1 MAKSGVW
8 GCVGLMF
15 VLGCVSA
22 LRADELKVGD
32 KAPGFKAE
40 STDGQVLALDD
51 FKDAKVLV
59 VCFTCNECPVA
70 VAYEDRFIE
79 FNKQYQDKDVKFV
92 AINVNVTEDLQAMKA
107 RAEEKKFNFPYA
119 YDGSGKSAE
128 AYGAKVTPHLFVLG
142 PDRHVAYIGSF
153 DDEMA
158 ADKVT
163 KHFVPAAVDALLAG
177 KQPEATANKAFGCTI
192 KR

>member
-15 VLGCVSA
+15 MLGCVSA
-22 LRADELKVGD
+22 MRADELKVGD
-32 KAPGFKAE
+32 KAPAFKAE
-40 STDGQVLALDD
+40 STDGKALTLDD
-51 FKDAKVLV
+51 FKDDKVLV
-59 VCFTCNECPVA
+59 VCFTCNDCPIA

-79 FNKQYQDKDVKFV
+79 FTKQYQDKDVKFV
-92 AINVNVTEDLQAMKA
+92 ALNVNVTEDLEAMKT
-107 RAEEKKFNFPYA
+107 RAEKKKFNFPYA

-158 ADKVT
+158 TDKVT
-163 KHFVPAAVDALLAG
+163 KRFVPAAVDALLAG
-177 KQPEATANKAFGCTI
+177 KQPEVTANKAFGCTI